1 MVYTPLQRSTP
12 APVTTYWAPSS
23 WTAGSSVGSR
33 LALGPSAAGADSA
46 GLDAVAVLRLP
57 LSPPPSCRARRA
69 LMARATSPPAAASA
83 ARAAAA
89 SSSPPPVEASKVA
102 TASASSHGSSRPSI
116 CHSLLRHPQ
125 PPRMP
130 CASPRR
136 SSVHSSASLCE
147 HAPQRHRNAPPHL
160 VGESKRRTEGPRRSI
175 RAGPRRTSRARP
187 NASRTCLSR
196 LFSTLRSQLLIR
208 SRAQKTED
216 PPPAGAAGIDPDRT
230 TSRWDDQALLLRH
243 PRSAQTSQ
251 LAKHPSSAGRA
262 D

>member
-33 LALGPSAAGADSA
+33 LALGPAAAGADSA
-46 GLDAVAVLRLP
+46 GLDAVAVLRLALP

-160 VGESKRRTEGPRRSI
+160 VGESKRRTEGPRPPGRQHQG
-175 RAGPRRTSRARP
+175 RAPAGPRAQRLENVPLPTF
-187 NASRTCLSR
+187 CLSQ
-196 LFSTLRSQLLIR
+196 LFPCLRSQFSISQPAAPRFLRER
-208 SRAQKTED
+208 SPTRA
-216 PPPAGAAGIDPDRT
+216 
-230 TSRWDDQALLLRH
+230 SAL
-243 PRSAQTSQ
+243 SASG
-251 LAKHPSSAGRA
+251 GR
-262 D
+262 